1 MSDENTQGLL
11 DFYDGDLPMDQVT
24 VNQLDALGR
33 EISAVRE
40 KVEAM
45 EEVVKE
51 ERSKLEQLKSKMIA
65 YLDHFGKKSYPI
77 PGAGTFTVVE
87 KLSYTVP
94 KEEPSKIAFLKWL
107 RSKGE
112 GVYLSTVTVNHNT
125 LNALCNQE
133 FELAASEGR
142 SFQIPGLGD
151 PKKYETLSLRKGK

>member
-1 MSDENTQGLL
+1 MEEQL
-11 DFYDGDLPMDQVT
+11 DFYEPEQQMDQVT
-24 VNQLDALGR
+24 VTQLDSLGR
-33 EISAVRE
+33 DIASLRE

-45 EEVVKE
+45 EALVSA
-51 ERSKLEQLKSKMIA
+51 ERTVLELMKSKMIA
-65 YLDHFGKKSYPI
+65 YLDHFGKKSYPV

-112 GVYLSTVTVNHNT
+112 GVYLNTVTVNHNT

-133 FELAASEGR
+133 FELAAQEGR
-142 SFQIPGLGD
+142 TFEIPGLGEA
-151 PKKYETLSLRKGK
+151 KKYETLSMRKK